1 MPRANFVEHGNFS
14 VLTYQPQ
21 EEMEYGSLLC
31 WGRNEL
37 GQQLRPCVFHLLPAG
52 KQIRQ
57 FLTPNKT
64 SKQYYYSFDT

>member
-1 MPRANFVEHGNFS
+1 MIEMPRANFVEHGNFS

-52 KQIRQ
+52 K
-57 FLTPNKT
+57 
-64 SKQYYYSFDT
+64 

>member
-1 MPRANFVEHGNFS
+1 MINEISYFSWKFNTTSDIIEMPRANFVEHGNFS

-52 KQIRQ
+52 K
-57 FLTPNKT
+57 
-64 SKQYYYSFDT
+64 